1 MAQSP
6 STAIPKE
13 DIKLKKI
20 ALILLMALLF
30 TMTACNS
37 DSSDGKAHTVNF
49 ESNGGSVV
57 ATVETKELTEAPVT
71 AKEGYFFCGWYRDS
85 ELKNAVSYPFSVN
98 KNMTLYAKWTN
109 PTETVECE
117 DSAVSY
123 APDDE
128 YNYEAIY
135 EAFPKTIDV
144 EALAA
149 QNYFIKIEATYDVY
163 YEKTFNAPLDIGYLG
178 APKHDVRIVDFD
190 EKGVANKNLPTSTE
204 PSSESISIV
213 VSAKDLLKTKYF
225 FMVETYNLQ
234 NLVHFTNVKIKF
246 TCQTAE

>member
-1 MAQSP
+1 
-6 STAIPKE
+6 
-13 DIKLKKI
+13 
-20 ALILLMALLF
+20 
-30 TMTACNS
+30 MTACTS
-37 DSSDGKAHTVNF
+37 DSSDSGKAYTVSYN
-49 ESNGGSVV
+49 SNGGS
-57 ATVETKELTEAPVT
+57 TVSDIYTNQLTEAPIPL
-71 AKEGYFFCGWYRDS
+71 KEGQFFCGWYRDP
-85 ELKNAVSYPFSVN
+85 ELKSAVSYPFSVN

-117 DSAVSY
+117 DSRVSY

-144 EALAA
+144 EALAE

-163 YEKTFNAPLDIGYLG
+163 YEKTFNAPFDIGYLG

-204 PSSESISIV
+204 PTSESISIV

-225 FMVETYNLQ
+225 FMVETYNIQ